1 MKKLFP
7 KIWSVILS
15 LAFIWIQS
23 NCRLLPCTVLPKKV
37 KLKLKHVIW
46 YCMCSL
52 YLISNDKYLSADC
65 LDSLMGKR
73 KQKVRWCSVDT
84 GIAWSTGEQVN
95 ARVYR
100 DRLLFQYCAA
110 MAKYNQWYSFQLC
123 ELIRL
128 HIIFLCINYC
138 Y

>member
-7 KIWSVILS
+7 KIWSVLLS
-15 LAFIWIQS
+15 LASIWIQS
-23 NCRLLPCTVLPKKV
+23 NCRLLPCTVLSKKV

-52 YLISNDKYLSADC
+52 YLISKDNYISAYC

-84 GIAWSTGEQVN
+84 GIAWSTGEQVS

-100 DRLLFQYCAA
+100 NRLVFQYCTVI
-110 MAKYNQWYSFQLC
+110 SFLRQLM
-123 ELIRL
+123 
-128 HIIFLCINYC
+128 IFLSIMRADKVTPYISV